1 VFPARR
7 PPVGLARAACIA
19 RALMHRPGQAAL
31 AASLLPCGVGR
42 SALCPVAERAQGART
57 WRMRRGPARA
67 QVYKGRRKFTGQIV
81 ALKFIKKH
89 GKSEKDVRNLRQE
102 IEILSNLRH
111 ENIIK
116 MLDWFETKTDFC
128 VVTEFAH
135 GAPAAPRHAPACR
148 HCKAGNQPR
157 AQAAAGRAH
166 ESGRVA
172 HAPALP
178 GRWPSSGAD
187 ATMLSAVTPAGELF
201 EVLEDDQRLGEAEV
215 QRIAK
220 QLVQARAGP
229 RLAWTR
235 APSDTHAGPG
245 GHSDAG
251 AARGSAAGAA
261 RPGGAAGAAAA
272 ERARRP
278 RRRCT
283 TCTATGSSTA
293 T

>member
-135 GAPAAPRHAPACR
+135 GAPAAPRHAPACC
-148 HCKAGNQPR
+148 HCKAGEQPR
-157 AQAAAGRAH
+157 AHEAPGRAR
-166 ESGRVA
+166 ESGGLRTCQPCLGAGQVA
-172 HAPALP
+172 AP
-178 GRWPSSGAD
+178 
-187 ATMLSAVTPAGELF
+187 TP
-201 EVLEDDQRLGEAEV
+201 
-215 QRIAK
+215 
-220 QLVQARAGP
+220 
-229 RLAWTR
+229 
-235 APSDTHAGPG
+235 
-245 GHSDAG
+245 
-251 AARGSAAGAA
+251 
-261 RPGGAAGAAAA
+261 
-272 ERARRP
+272 
-278 RRRCT
+278 RC
-283 TCTATGSSTA
+283 
-293 T
+293 